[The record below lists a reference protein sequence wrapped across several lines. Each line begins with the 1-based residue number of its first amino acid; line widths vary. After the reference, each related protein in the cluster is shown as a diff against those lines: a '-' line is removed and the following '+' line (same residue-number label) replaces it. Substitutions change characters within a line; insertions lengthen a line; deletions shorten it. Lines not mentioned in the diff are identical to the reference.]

1 MNMNPYQIEKLNQFD
16 KFCIN
21 LSPQQHFEPHN
32 NEHILSGSNPDNDI
46 DLRDYIVKLDTCD

>member
-1 MNMNPYQIEKLNQFD
+1 MNPYQIEKLNQFD
-16 KFCIN
+16 KFYIN

-46 DLRDYIVKLDTCD
+46 DLRDYLVELDTCD